1 MTQYFD
7 NIIEEYS
14 EEDKKAIE
22 AVAYEEACGAWD
34 TLYAEEYE
42 DHIAWEEAQ
51 RKQKEDEEA
60 IEAAAYEEAIGAWET
75 YAQDSYYFWEDEQ
88 ACAVSALE
96 EAEQEKRQEEFL
108 LAEIAQEEAE
118 RQRKE
123 EGKFFNRSLR
133 FIKSILKLAHT
144 NS

>member
-7 NIIEEYS
+7 NIIEKYS
-14 EEDKKAIE
+14 EEDEKAIE
-22 AVAYEEACGAWD
+22 AIAREEAIGAWE
-34 TLYAEEYE
+34 TLFAEEYE

-51 RKQKEDEEA
+51 RKQKAEDEEIKA
-60 IEAAAYEEAIGAWET
+60 VAYEEAIGAWET
-75 YAQDSYYFWEDEQ
+75 YSQDMYHYQVWENEQ
-88 ACAVSALE
+88 DCVLSALE

-123 EGKFFNRSLR
+123 EGISVK
-133 FIKSILKLAHT
+133 
-144 NS
+144 